1 MLFGKNKTGTKL
13 PPSSSQITARC
24 WELMYECYLADLGF
38 EAPERSR
45 AGSHTEGYVGHRP
58 NVAMLQ
64 KEGEFTDH
72 LLSIMKNKQY
82 LYGLSL

>member
-1 MLFGKNKTGTKL
+1 
-13 PPSSSQITARC
+13 
-24 WELMYECYLADLGF
+24 MYECYLADLGF